1 MIVVLAFMLLGGMP
15 SGLATFLQADAKG
28 WRYLGGFALVFLAGF
43 ALAFWAVY
51 GTDFSNL
58 KAVTDLETDP
68 RVTAGLVVSGVM
80 LWAFVGAVVGKAF
93 ENRVEPVSLGLR
105 TTVVVSVVQFGLIM
119 SGIV

>member
-15 SGLATFLQADAKG
+15 SGLAAFLQADAKG
-28 WRYLGGFALVFLAGF
+28 WRYLGGFALVFLAGL
-43 ALAFWAVY
+43 ALALWTAA

-58 KAVTDLETDP
+58 KAVADLEADP
-68 RVTAGLVVSGVM
+68 RVTAGIVVSGVM

-93 ENRVEPVSLGLR
+93 EKRVEPVSLGLR
-105 TTVVVSVVQFGLIM
+105 TAVVASVVQFGLIM